1 MPVKRLEEEETLL
14 KTEMKN
20 FLRFYFDRNLPS
32 LGEEKDKIKERIG
45 YVNNVDEPDDKYS
58 QEKTNLVEKN
68 DNRYC
73 IPHNTTQSLRGRLA
87 IAKKGIAFAKSQ
99 IRNGCSLFVDLEQ
112 SLSNIEDSDDEF
124 LSDSDNDDEE
134 DLEYSF
140 NDEN

>member
-20 FLRFYFDRNLPS
+20 FLRFYLDRILPS

-58 QEKTNLVEKN
+58 QEKTNLVDKN

-73 IPHNTTQSLRGRLA
+73 IRHNTIQSLRGRLA